1 MGHVPHGWSRVVRR
15 ICAFLLAAALCGCGK
30 PAHEH
35 LADARRELA
44 DAAYPEAI
52 AAADAGLR
60 ETPGAKILWG
70 LELVK
75 LEAHARAG
83 QAEEA
88 KGQLTKLVDLY
99 PDRIPATQYS
109 ATAYQLQSAGQGA
122 VAIEVLD
129 MAMQHDPGNPVIER
143 LIGAS
148 RSGDVDPAE
157 LEMLKT
163 LGYIE

>member
-1 MGHVPHGWSRVVRR
+1 MRLLS
-15 ICAFLLAAALCGCGK
+15 AFLLAAALCGCGK
-30 PAHEH
+30 TTHEY
-35 LADARRELA
+35 LADARQELA

-60 ETPGAKILWG
+60 ETPGAMTRWG

-83 QAEEA
+83 QGEET
-88 KGQLTKLVDLY
+88 KGQLEKIVGLY
-99 PDRIPATQYS
+99 PDRVPATQYS
-109 ATAYQLQSAGQGA
+109 ATADQLQSVGQGA

-129 MAMQHDPGNPVIER
+129 MGMQHYPANPTLER

-148 RSGDVDPAE
+148 RSGDVDSAE
-157 LEMLKT
+157 LEMLRT

>member
-1 MGHVPHGWSRVVRR
+1 MRLLS
-15 ICAFLLAAALCGCGK
+15 AFLLAAALCGCGNT
-30 PAHEH
+30 AHEY
-35 LADARRELA
+35 LADARQDLA
-44 DAAYPEAI
+44 DAAYPAAI

-60 ETPGAKILWG
+60 ETPGAKARWG

-83 QAEEA
+83 QGEET
-88 KGQLTKLVDLY
+88 KGQLEKLVGLF
-99 PDRIPATQYS
+99 PDRVPATQYS
-109 ATAYQLQSAGQGA
+109 ATADQLRSVGQGA

-129 MAMQHDPGNPVIER
+129 MGVQHYPGNPTLER

-148 RSGDVDPAE
+148 QSGEPDSAE
-157 LEMLKT
+157 LEMLRT

>member
-1 MGHVPHGWSRVVRR
+1 MRR
-15 ICAFLLAAALCGCGK
+15 ICALLLAAALCGCGK

-60 ETPGAKILWG
+60 ETPGAETLWG

-83 QAEEA
+83 QGEEA
-88 KGQLTKLVDLY
+88 KGQLAKLVDLY

-109 ATAYQLQSAGQGA
+109 ATAYQLQSAGEGA

-129 MAMQHDPGNPVIER
+129 MGIRHYPGNPGIER

-148 RSGDVDPAE
+148 QSGDVDPAE
-157 LEMLKT
+157 LEMLRT

>member
-1 MGHVPHGWSRVVRR
+1 MRLLS
-15 ICAFLLAAALCGCGK
+15 AFLLAAALCGCGNT
-30 PAHEH
+30 AHEH
-35 LADARRELA
+35 LADARQDLA

-60 ETPGAKILWG
+60 ETPGAKARWG

-83 QAEEA
+83 QGEET
-88 KGQLTKLVDLY
+88 KGQLEKLVGLF
-99 PDRIPATQYS
+99 PDRVPATQYS
-109 ATAYQLQSAGQGA
+109 ATADQLRSVGQGA

-129 MAMQHDPGNPVIER
+129 MGVQHYPGNPTLER

-148 RSGDVDPAE
+148 QSGDSDSAE
-157 LEMLKT
+157 LEMLRT

>member
-1 MGHVPHGWSRVVRR
+1 MCRSVVHPV
-15 ICAFLLAAALCGCGK
+15 LK
-30 PAHEH
+30 
-35 LADARRELA
+35 
-44 DAAYPEAI
+44 
-52 AAADAGLR
+52 
-60 ETPGAKILWG
+60 T
-70 LELVK
+70 
-75 LEAHARAG
+75 
-83 QAEEA
+83 
-88 KGQLTKLVDLY
+88 KGQLKKLVDLY

-129 MAMQHDPGNPVIER
+129 MAMQHYPGNPVIER

-157 LEMLKT
+157 LEMLRT